1 MDGWGRLKLRTLVVL
16 VALACLVVLACKPGA
31 LAPAP
36 TNAPAR
42 LESIAGTDL
51 KQVTLT
57 QEAADRI
64 GVRTTAVREQQM
76 ARKRIVGAEV
86 IASDVGPVVIFH
98 ATPSDLARIDRLQ
111 PARVQLLV
119 ARDRVLP
126 DTRGGGGA
134 GTTSA
139 GIPARSAERPAGVPD
154 QPSGTLYYFMEGR
167 SITPGQRVLLE
178 VPLVGGTGLRKIVPY
193 SAVLY
198 DLRGDTWTY
207 TRPAPL
213 TYVRQRVTLDYIEGE
228 VAVLLDGPS
237 IGTDV
242 VTVGAIELFGAEFRV
257 GK

>member
-1 MDGWGRLKLRTLVVL
+1 
-16 VALACLVVLACKPGA
+16 
-31 LAPAP
+31 
-36 TNAPAR
+36 
-42 LESIAGTDL
+42 
-51 KQVTLT
+51 
-57 QEAADRI
+57 
-64 GVRTTAVREQQM
+64 
-76 ARKRIVGAEV
+76 
-86 IASDVGPVVIFH
+86 
-98 ATPSDLARIDRLQ
+98 
-111 PARVQLLV
+111 
-119 ARDRVLP
+119 
-126 DTRGGGGA
+126 
-134 GTTSA
+134 
-139 GIPARSAERPAGVPD
+139 
-154 QPSGTLYYFMEGR
+154 MEGR